1 MNALIVLERGL
12 GSRWK
17 AIAIIAVTIL
27 AFLLMGIEVVD
38 SMDSNIYDSLPPAM
52 LSLAGIPAGAATS
65 VMAYAQMLGFLGAI
79 TAAGFAVA
87 VGAQVIAGEE
97 QDRTLPLLLSHPV
110 SRLGVGIAKAGVLVA
125 TAGIMSLGLWGAAQ
139 VAALPFNLALGNAHL
154 GELCLALGANAL
166 LCGSVAFA
174 VGGMTG
180 SRGLA
185 TGVASVVLGFGWLL
199 ASLLPQWSQTRDLAQ
214 FIPWYWYSKPVVL
227 VNGLDGGYLA
237 LMLGVAA
244 TLLAAGV
251 VGVMVRDLRSTPLR
265 LSWPHRRQ
273 TPERAGTQRLA
284 DNRVAT
290 TVRAPGLTGLAISRH
305 TGLLLVLGMVM
316 FAVMGVSMGPVY
328 DQMAPQLVTVSQ
340 SMPSALLQMWGA
352 TDMASPAGF
361 YWGETMSLMA
371 PATVTVAG
379 AAIATALGSDERSG
393 CLGLLLAAGLPRW
406 RVLAYTITAQ
416 AIVVTAIAILTGL
429 GIWGGTLLGDVS
441 LPAGNIAGAALHL
454 LALGLFVSATATLA
468 VAAVGTPAAAA
479 WTATGVG
486 LVGYF
491 INVTLPMNPNL
502 ADWAKISPFHWY
514 GASHPLENGPDWGG
528 IAVLLAAAAVLLAAS
543 FPLFTRRDLRV

>member
-110 SRLGVGIAKAGVLVA
+110 SRLGVGLAKAGVLVA

-174 VGGMTG
+174 VGGVTG

-185 TGVASVVLGFGWLL
+185 TGVASVVLGFGWLFL
-199 ASLLPQWSQTRDLAQ
+199 
-214 FIPWYWYSKPVVL
+214 
-227 VNGLDGGYLA
+227 
-237 LMLGVAA
+237 
-244 TLLAAGV
+244 
-251 VGVMVRDLRSTPLR
+251 
-265 LSWPHRRQ
+265 
-273 TPERAGTQRLA
+273 
-284 DNRVAT
+284 
-290 TVRAPGLTGLAISRH
+290 
-305 TGLLLVLGMVM
+305 
-316 FAVMGVSMGPVY
+316 
-328 DQMAPQLVTVSQ
+328 
-340 SMPSALLQMWGA
+340 
-352 TDMASPAGF
+352 
-361 YWGETMSLMA
+361 
-371 PATVTVAG
+371 
-379 AAIATALGSDERSG
+379 
-393 CLGLLLAAGLPRW
+393 
-406 RVLAYTITAQ
+406 
-416 AIVVTAIAILTGL
+416 
-429 GIWGGTLLGDVS
+429 
-441 LPAGNIAGAALHL
+441 
-454 LALGLFVSATATLA
+454 
-468 VAAVGTPAAAA
+468 
-479 WTATGVG
+479 
-486 LVGYF
+486 
-491 INVTLPMNPNL
+491 
-502 ADWAKISPFHWY
+502 
-514 GASHPLENGPDWGG
+514 
-528 IAVLLAAAAVLLAAS
+528 
-543 FPLFTRRDLRV
+543 